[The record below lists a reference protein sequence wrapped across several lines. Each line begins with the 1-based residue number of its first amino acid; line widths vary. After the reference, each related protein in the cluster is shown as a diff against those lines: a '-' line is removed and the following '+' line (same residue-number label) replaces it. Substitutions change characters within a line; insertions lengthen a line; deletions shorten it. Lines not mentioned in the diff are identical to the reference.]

1 MNEDTITLMTLDY
14 PPEIG
19 GVSRYLS
26 ALVKA
31 SKGAIRVIVPE
42 GHRLDGP
49 GTVETRKL
57 FRLIWPHWWPM
68 VGVCRKEK
76 KRRHIMLVSH
86 VFPVGTA
93 AWISRMLGGPEY
105 IVIYHGLDVR
115 LARGRWKRWL
125 LRRVSRCAWS
135 CIANSESTKLDLV
148 AIVPGLRVTV
158 LTPGV
163 EDVTYPTRE
172 AARRSLG
179 IGHNEKV
186 VVTVS
191 RLIPRK
197 GVDFSISAMADI
209 QQEIEVQY
217 VIIGDGSYREHL
229 QSLAETSRAR
239 IRWIPHADDDHVRMW
254 LAASDVFL
262 LPTRDEGIDVEGF
275 GIVYLEAALAGIP
288 AIAGRSGGAV
298 EAVRHERTGLLVHP
312 EQLDEIVEALTLL
325 LTDESL
331 RHRLGEAAKRR
342 AKSDFRWN
350 DRWSVLSRACGVDT

>member
-1 MNEDTITLMTLDY
+1 MIEDTITLMTLDY

-19 GVSRYLS
+19 GVSRYLG

-31 SKGAIRVIVPE
+31 SRGAIRVIVPE
-42 GHRLDGP
+42 GHRTEGP
-49 GTVETRKL
+49 GAVETKRL
-57 FRLIWPHWWPM
+57 FQMMWPHWWPM
-68 VGVCRKEK
+68 VGVCRHE
-76 KRRHIMLVSH
+76 KRRRHVMLVSH
-86 VFPVGTA
+86 VFPVGSA
-93 AWISRMLGGPEY
+93 AWISRMFGGPEY

-115 LARGRWKRWL
+115 LAIGRWKRWL
-125 LRRVSRCAWS
+125 LRRVSRCAWA
-135 CIANSESTKLDLV
+135 CVANSEATKLDLL
-148 AIVPGLRVTV
+148 ALVPGLPVSV

-163 EDVTYPTRE
+163 EDVPYPSRDE
-172 AARRSLG
+172 ARAKLG
-179 IGHNEKV
+179 IGHEEKV

-197 GVDFSISAMADI
+197 GVDFSIRAMSRVQTDI
-209 QQEIEVQY
+209 EARY
-217 VIIGDGSYREHL
+217 VIIGEGSDRERL
-229 QSLAETSRAR
+229 QGVADECRAR
-239 IRWIPHADDDHVRMW
+239 VTWVPKADDEEVRTW

-312 EQLDEIVEALTLL
+312 DRLDEIIDALEML
-325 LTDESL
+325 LTDESM

-342 AKSDFRWN
+342 AKSDFRWI